1 MPFNMKGAQSRIRLR
16 DGSAVLIC
24 IVLMVIIA
32 MALST
37 VATRYVAAD
46 RRNQAEQTRRQADW
60 VAEATIER
68 LATLEPNLLRDES
81 KFKFKFETLSTVNP
95 STVNEAWQ
103 VSGQATQSSSDQL
116 LVEFTVSNAR
126 SSLRL
131 AYCFFLDED
140 SLIRKDL

>member
-1 MPFNMKGAQSRIRLR
+1 
-16 DGSAVLIC
+16 
-24 IVLMVIIA
+24 MVIIA

-46 RRNQAEQTRRQADW
+46 RRNRAEQTRRQADW

-126 SSLRL
+126 SSVRL